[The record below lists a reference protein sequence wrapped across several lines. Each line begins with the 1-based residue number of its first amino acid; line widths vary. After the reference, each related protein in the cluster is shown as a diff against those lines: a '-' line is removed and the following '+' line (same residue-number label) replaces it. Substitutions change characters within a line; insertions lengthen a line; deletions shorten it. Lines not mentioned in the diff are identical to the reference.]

1 MNEHVIR
8 EKLIKKLTKEHPKN
22 TEFLAELP
30 VDNFS
35 RRIDLVM
42 ANGQLSGFEIKSE
55 RDSLIRLEGQLETY
69 LKYFE
74 NITVVCA
81 TKHLE
86 NVIKMVDSKVGVWE
100 FDGKYLIEHQKAI
113 YQSLTK
119 SNWLS
124 FLNIAGLKQ
133 LLRYHQCKVSG
144 VKEDL
149 IERALSLSE
158 KQIRTF
164 LLAYLKQQF
173 PLIQERRLLV
183 KKERMSQFSSSRKLN
198 IEIRDKALSDLTLN
212 EEEFLTLPSGLKV
225 RPMLNL

>member
-8 EKLIKKLTKEHPKN
+8 EKLIEKLAKEHPKN
-22 TEFLAELP
+22 TAFLAELP
-30 VDNFS
+30 VANFS

-74 NITVVCA
+74 NVTVVCA

-86 NVIKMVDSKVGVWE
+86 NVMQMVDSSIGVWE
-100 FDGKYLIEHQKAI
+100 FDGKYLIEHQKAN
-113 YQSLTK
+113 YQSLSK
-119 SNWLS
+119 LNWLS
-124 FLNIAGLKQ
+124 FLNVAGLKQ

-144 VKEDL
+144 LKEDL
-149 IERALSLSE
+149 IKRALSLSE

-173 PLIQERRLLV
+173 PLIQERRLIV
-183 KKERMSQFSSSRKLN
+183 KKKRTPQFSFERKPN
-198 IEIRDKALSDLTLN
+198 IEIRDKASSDLILY